1 MADAQEAQAKEQISK
16 ANEEKKKQV
25 EQAYHAS
32 TPTPTQEEND
42 LAALGVHTDEHAD
55 DGSGPSP
62 EFKMVNVADPDHP
75 DHPSHSG
82 QRITKQSEANKPAA
96 GNYQTRAAAPASTRE
111 TTPKPPQQS

>member
-1 MADAQEAQAKEQISK
+1 MADAAETQAKETVAKSNEVK
-16 ANEEKKKQV
+16 AHQV

-62 EFKMVNVADPDHP
+62 QFEMVNVARDEKK
-75 DHPSHSG
+75 
-82 QRITKQSEANKPAA
+82 TKQSEAHKPSG
-96 GNYQTRAAAPASTRE
+96 GNYQTRAATPTRE
-111 TTPKPPQQS
+111 APKPQQG

>member
-1 MADAQEAQAKEQISK
+1 MADAEAQAKEQISES
-16 ANEEKKKQV
+16 NEKKAKQV

-62 EFKMVNVADPDHP
+62 QFEMVNVARDEKK
-75 DHPSHSG
+75 
-82 QRITKQSEANKPAA
+82 TKQSEAQHRPSGST
-96 GNYQTRAAAPASTRE
+96 GNYQTRAATPAPRE
-111 TTPKPPQQS
+111 TPKPQS